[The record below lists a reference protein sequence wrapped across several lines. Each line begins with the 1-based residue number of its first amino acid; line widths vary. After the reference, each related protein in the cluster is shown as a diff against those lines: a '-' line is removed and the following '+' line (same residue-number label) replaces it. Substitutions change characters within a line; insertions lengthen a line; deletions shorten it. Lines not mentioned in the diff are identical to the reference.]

1 MKSVNLQPELIPI
14 SPLNIS
20 TTCMNFRILF
30 IAFAVMFVS
39 TTNAQMTGVT
49 VEVDTAF
56 YGPNTP
62 TPDDTFDP
70 LGTLDGFVTYKVY
83 ADFTNPTDEIS
94 AIYSDVAVLGTIPME
109 IDAPCGC
116 FNPVATSVLMDASNS
131 SFFWGAFPLWEYDT
145 YWTIGMESSDSPGDI
160 PQSIDLPDGED
171 ICSSSISDGA
181 FFVLS
186 SPTNAIAGDD
196 LRILIAQVTTCGDW
210 CFGASFHVFVEGQ
223 QTNPQFFEPT
233 EQICVSNPCEP
244 YLSEEAT
251 VSGAVLPCAG
261 GSSTVEVEFLGVG
274 DPTLAS
280 YVLLD
285 EAGELIVGP
294 QSNSSF
300 DDLSPGNYSMV
311 TIDEFTCMD
320 TTSFAV
326 TAPGPIQA
334 DFELVSNNDCFG
346 EGDATVCLLA
356 PGASGGS
363 GDLIIS
369 VLDPVGL
376 DVASVGGANEC
387 WTDLVCQDG
396 DGAFTFS
403 VNDSEGCSLDTVLFV
418 NCPLP
423 IEALITTSDIDC
435 QGNANGAISA
445 EASGGSGDLFIVV
458 NSDTLL
464 LPDTVLGLVPGNYNV
479 QIIDIFDCSGGTEVI
494 EVIEPDDITLQI
506 VSAAPITCG
515 SDCNGAVD
523 LLYFGGTGILTL
535 EISDALSGLVASS
548 QDSLC
553 ASEYVAS
560 IIDDN
565 GCIANEPFLIDAPP
579 PLEFLISTT
588 SATCTG
594 MSNGSADIF
603 PAGGT
608 GELTWMVTDTLGN
621 IANLNNLSEMT
632 YTATVS
638 DVLGCQI
645 TDTFSI
651 DVAIITDM
659 ILTTFPSPV
668 TCWNAEDGTIT
679 VSIDGGDSPF
689 TYLWSDPFDQTSA
702 TAIGLTEDTYTVTVT
717 DAIGCNLTVSE
728 AITHIEGCLF
738 IADALTPNGDGYNDE
753 WIVGGLLDFPQSEVK
768 VYNRWGQLLFF
779 SNEGD
784 VHWDGRFNNQRLPV
798 ADYYYT
804 IELSPYDPPITGTVS
819 LKY

>member
-1 MKSVNLQPELIPI
+1 
-14 SPLNIS
+14 
-20 TTCMNFRILF
+20 MNFRLLI
-30 IAFAVMFVS
+30 IGFAVMFVS
-39 TTNAQMTGVT
+39 TTNAQMTGIT
-49 VEVDTAF
+49 IEVDTAF

-62 TPDDTFDP
+62 SPEDTFDP

-83 ADFTNPTDEIS
+83 ADFTNSTDVLS

-131 SFFWGAFPLWEYDT
+131 SFFWDAFPLWEYDS
-145 YWTIGMESSDSPGDI
+145 YWTIGMESSDAPGDI
-160 PQSIDLPDGED
+160 PQSIDLPDGAD

-181 FFVLS
+181 VFLLS
-186 SPTNAIAGDD
+186 APINSIAGSD

-210 CFGASFHVFVEGQ
+210 CLGASFHVFVEGV
-223 QTNPQFFEPT
+223 QTDPQFFEPT
-233 EQICVSNPCEP
+233 SQTCISNPCEP
-244 YLSEEAT
+244 YLLQDAT

-261 GSSTVEVEFLGVG
+261 GSSTVEVEFLGLG
-274 DPTLAS
+274 DPTLAT

-285 EAGELIVGP
+285 QAGELIVGP
-294 QSNSSF
+294 QASSSF

-311 TIDEFTCMD
+311 VIDEFTCID

-326 TAPGPIQA
+326 TAPGPILA

-363 GDLIIS
+363 GDLLIS

-387 WTDLVCQDG
+387 WIDLVCQDG

-403 VNDSEGCSLDTVLFV
+403 INDTEGCSLDTVLFV

-423 IEALITTSDIDC
+423 IDALITTSDIDC
-435 QGNANGAISA
+435 QGNANGSIGA

-464 LPDTVLGLVPGNYNV
+464 LPDTIQGLVPGNYNV
-479 QIIDIFDCSGGTEVI
+479 QIIDIFDCTPGTVVI
-494 EVIEPDDITLQI
+494 DVLEPDDITLQI

-523 LLYFGGTGILTL
+523 LLYFGGTGFLTL
-535 EISDALSGLVASS
+535 EITDALSGLIASS

-565 GCIANEPFLIDAPP
+565 GCITNEPFLIDAPP
-579 PLEFLISTT
+579 PLEFLISTS

-632 YTATVS
+632 YTAIVS

-717 DAIGCNLTVSE
+717 DAVGCNLTVSE

-779 SNEGD
+779 SSEGD

-804 IELSPYDPPITGTVS
+804 IELTPYDPPITGTVS

>member
-1 MKSVNLQPELIPI
+1 
-14 SPLNIS
+14 
-20 TTCMNFRILF
+20 MNFRLLI
-30 IAFAVMFVS
+30 IGFAVMFVS
-39 TTNAQMTGVT
+39 STNAQMTGLT
-49 VEVDTAF
+49 IEVDTAF

-83 ADFTNPTDEIS
+83 ADFTNTTDALS
-94 AIYSDVAVLGTIPME
+94 AVYSDVAVLGTVPME

-116 FNPVATSVLMDASNS
+116 FNPVATSVLMDPSNS
-131 SFFWGAFPLWEYDT
+131 SFFWDAFPMWEYDS
-145 YWTIGMESSDSPGDI
+145 YWTIGMESSDAPGDI
-160 PQSIDLPDGED
+160 PQSIDLPAGDD

-186 SPTNAIAGDD
+186 SPINSIAGDD

-244 YLSEEAT
+244 YLSQEAT

-274 DPTLAS
+274 DPSLAT

-285 EAGELIVGP
+285 QAGEVVVGP
-294 QSNSSF
+294 QGSPSF

-311 TIDEFTCMD
+311 IMDEFTCMD
-320 TTSFAV
+320 TTSFEV
-326 TAPGPIQA
+326 TAPGPILA
-334 DFELVSNNDCFG
+334 DFELVSDNDCFG

-363 GDLIIS
+363 GDLVIS
-369 VLDPVGL
+369 VLDPLGGN
-376 DVASVGGANEC
+376 VASVGGANEC
-387 WTDLVCQDG
+387 WTDLVCQDA

-403 VNDSEGCSLDTVLFV
+403 VNDTEGCSLDTVLFV

-423 IEALITTSDIDC
+423 IEALVTTSDIDC

-445 EASGGSGDLFIVV
+445 EASGGSGDLFLVV

-464 LPDTVLGLVPGNYNV
+464 LPDTAQGLVPDNYNV
-479 QIIDIFDCSGGTEVI
+479 QIIDMFDCTPGTEVI
-494 EVIEPDDITLQI
+494 EVLEPDHITLQI

-515 SDCNGAVD
+515 SDCNGSVD
-523 LLYFGGTGILTL
+523 LLYFGGTGLLTL
-535 EISDALSGLVASS
+535 EITDALSGSVVSS

-553 ASEYVAS
+553 ASEYVAT
-560 IIDDN
+560 ITDDN
-565 GCIANEPFLIDAPP
+565 GCNSNEPFLIDAPP

-621 IANLNNLSEMT
+621 VANLNNLSEMT
-632 YTATVS
+632 YTAIVS

-651 DVAIITDM
+651 DVAIVTDM

-689 TYLWSDPFDQTSA
+689 TYLWSDPFNQTSA

-779 SNEGD
+779 SDEGD

>member
-1 MKSVNLQPELIPI
+1 
-14 SPLNIS
+14 
-20 TTCMNFRILF
+20 MNFRLLI
-30 IAFAVMFVS
+30 IGFAVMFVS
-39 TTNAQMTGVT
+39 TTNAQMTGIT
-49 VEVDTAF
+49 IEVDTAF

-62 TPDDTFDP
+62 SPEDTFDP
-70 LGTLDGFVTYKVY
+70 LGTLDGYVTYKVY
-83 ADFTNPTDEIS
+83 AEFTNTTDVLS

-131 SFFWGAFPLWEYDT
+131 SFFWDAFPLWQYDS
-145 YWTIGMESSDSPGDI
+145 YWTIGMESSDAPGDI
-160 PQSIDLPDGED
+160 PQSIDLPDGSD

-181 FFVLS
+181 LFVLS
-186 SPTNAIAGDD
+186 SPINAVAGTD

-210 CFGASFHVFVEGQ
+210 CLGASFHVFVEGVQ
-223 QTNPQFFEPT
+223 ANPQFYEPT
-233 EQICVSNPCEP
+233 EQTCISNPCEP
-244 YLSEEAT
+244 YITQDAT

-274 DPTLAS
+274 DPSLAT

-285 EAGELIVGP
+285 QGGEVIVGP
-294 QSNSSF
+294 QGSSSF

-311 TIDEFTCMD
+311 IMDEFTCID

-326 TAPGPIQA
+326 TAPGPILA
-334 DFELVSNNDCFG
+334 EFELVSDNDCFG

-363 GDLIIS
+363 GDLLIS
-369 VLDPVGL
+369 VLDPVGS

-396 DGAFTFS
+396 DGSFTFS
-403 VNDSEGCSLDTVLFV
+403 INDSEGCALDTVLFV

-423 IEALITTSDIDC
+423 IEALVTTIDIDC
-435 QGNANGAISA
+435 QGNANGSIGA

-464 LPDTVLGLVPGNYNV
+464 LPDTVQGLVPGNYNV
-479 QIIDIFDCSGGTEVI
+479 QIIDIFDCSTGTEVV
-494 EVIEPDDITLQI
+494 EVLEPDDITLQI

-523 LLYFGGTGILTL
+523 LLYFGGTGFLTL
-535 EISDALSGLVASS
+535 EITDALSGFVSSS

-560 IIDDN
+560 IVDDN
-565 GCIANEPFLIDAPP
+565 GCITNEPFLIDAPP

-621 IANLNNLSEMT
+621 VANLNNLSEMT
-632 YTATVS
+632 YTAIVT

-679 VSIDGGDSPF
+679 VSIDGGDFPF

-779 SNEGD
+779 SDEGD

>member
-1 MKSVNLQPELIPI
+1 
-14 SPLNIS
+14 
-20 TTCMNFRILF
+20 MNFRLLI
-30 IAFAVMFVS
+30 IGFAVMFVS
-39 TTNAQMTGVT
+39 STNAQMTGLT
-49 VEVDTAF
+49 IEVDTAF

-83 ADFTNPTDEIS
+83 ADFTNTTDALS
-94 AIYSDVAVLGTIPME
+94 AVYSDVAVLGTVPME

-116 FNPVATSVLMDASNS
+116 FNPVATSVLMDPSNS
-131 SFFWGAFPLWEYDT
+131 SFFWDAFPMWEYDS
-145 YWTIGMESSDSPGDI
+145 YWTIGMESSDAPGDI
-160 PQSIDLPDGED
+160 PQSIDLPAGDD

-186 SPTNAIAGDD
+186 SPINSIAGDD

-244 YLSEEAT
+244 YLSQDAT

-274 DPTLAS
+274 DPSLAT

-285 EAGELIVGP
+285 QAGEVVVGP
-294 QSNSSF
+294 QGSPSF

-311 TIDEFTCMD
+311 IMDEFTCMD
-320 TTSFAV
+320 TTSFEV
-326 TAPGPIQA
+326 TAPGPILA
-334 DFELVSNNDCFG
+334 DFELVSDNDCFG

-363 GDLIIS
+363 GDLVIS
-369 VLDPVGL
+369 VLDPLGGN
-376 DVASVGGANEC
+376 VASVGGANEC
-387 WTDLVCQDG
+387 WTDLVCQDA

-403 VNDSEGCSLDTVLFV
+403 VNDTEGCSLDTVLFV

-423 IEALITTSDIDC
+423 IEALVTTSDIDC

-445 EASGGSGDLFIVV
+445 EASGGSGDLFLVV

-464 LPDTVLGLVPGNYNV
+464 LPDTAQGLVPDNYNV
-479 QIIDIFDCSGGTEVI
+479 QIIDMFDCTPGTEVI
-494 EVIEPDDITLQI
+494 EVLEPDHITLQI

-515 SDCNGAVD
+515 SDCNGSVD
-523 LLYFGGTGILTL
+523 LLYFGGTGLLTL
-535 EISDALSGLVASS
+535 EITDALSGSVVSS

-553 ASEYVAS
+553 ASEYVAT
-560 IIDDN
+560 ITDDN
-565 GCIANEPFLIDAPP
+565 GCNSNEPFLIDAPP

-621 IANLNNLSEMT
+621 VANLNNLSEMT
-632 YTATVS
+632 YTAIVS

-651 DVAIITDM
+651 DVAIVTDM

-689 TYLWSDPFDQTSA
+689 TYLWSDPFNQTSA

-779 SNEGD
+779 SDEGD

>member
-1 MKSVNLQPELIPI
+1 
-14 SPLNIS
+14 
-20 TTCMNFRILF
+20 MNFRLLI
-30 IAFAVMFVS
+30 IGFAVMFVS
-39 TTNAQMTGVT
+39 TTNAQMTGIT
-49 VEVDTAF
+49 IEVDTAF

-62 TPDDTFDP
+62 SPEDTFDP
-70 LGTLDGFVTYKVY
+70 LGTLDGYVTYKVY
-83 ADFTNPTDEIS
+83 AEFTNTTDVLS

-131 SFFWGAFPLWEYDT
+131 SFFWDAFPLWQYDS
-145 YWTIGMESSDSPGDI
+145 YWTIGMESSDAPGDI
-160 PQSIDLPDGED
+160 PQSIDLPDGSD

-181 FFVLS
+181 LFVLS
-186 SPTNAIAGDD
+186 SPINAVAGTD

-210 CFGASFHVFVEGQ
+210 CLGASFHVFVEGVQ
-223 QTNPQFFEPT
+223 ANPQFYEPT
-233 EQICVSNPCEP
+233 EQTCISNPCEP
-244 YLSEEAT
+244 YISQDAT

-274 DPTLAS
+274 DPSLAT

-285 EAGELIVGP
+285 QGGEVIVGP
-294 QSNSSF
+294 QGSSSF

-311 TIDEFTCMD
+311 IMDEFTCID

-326 TAPGPIQA
+326 TAPGPILA
-334 DFELVSNNDCFG
+334 EFELVSDNDCFG

-363 GDLIIS
+363 GDLLIS
-369 VLDPVGL
+369 VLDPVGS

-396 DGAFTFS
+396 DGSFTFS
-403 VNDSEGCSLDTVLFV
+403 INDSEGCALDTVLFV

-423 IEALITTSDIDC
+423 IEALVTTIDIDC
-435 QGNANGAISA
+435 QGNANGSIGA

-464 LPDTVLGLVPGNYNV
+464 LPDTVQGLVPGNYNV
-479 QIIDIFDCSGGTEVI
+479 QIIDIFDCSTGTEVV
-494 EVIEPDDITLQI
+494 EVLEPDDITLQI

-523 LLYFGGTGILTL
+523 LLYFGGTGFLTL
-535 EISDALSGLVASS
+535 EITDALSGFVSSS

-560 IIDDN
+560 IVDDN
-565 GCIANEPFLIDAPP
+565 GCITNEPFLIDAPP

-621 IANLNNLSEMT
+621 VANLNNLSEMT
-632 YTATVS
+632 YTAIVT

-679 VSIDGGDSPF
+679 VSIDGGDFPF

-779 SNEGD
+779 SDEGD

>member
-1 MKSVNLQPELIPI
+1 
-14 SPLNIS
+14 
-20 TTCMNFRILF
+20 MNFRLLI
-30 IAFAVMFVS
+30 IGFAVMFVS
-39 TTNAQMTGVT
+39 STNAQMTGLT
-49 VEVDTAF
+49 IEVDTAF

-70 LGTLDGFVTYKVY
+70 LGTLDGFVSYKVY
-83 ADFTNPTDEIS
+83 ADFTNTTDALS
-94 AIYSDVAVLGTIPME
+94 AVYSDVAVLGTVPME

-116 FNPVATSVLMDASNS
+116 FNPVATSVLMDPSNS
-131 SFFWGAFPLWEYDT
+131 SFFWDAFPMWEYDS
-145 YWTIGMESSDSPGDI
+145 YWTIGMESSDAPGDI
-160 PQSIDLPDGED
+160 PQSIDLPAGDD

-186 SPTNAIAGDD
+186 SPINSIAGDD

-244 YLSEEAT
+244 YLSQEAT

-274 DPTLAS
+274 DPSLAT

-285 EAGELIVGP
+285 QAGEVVVGP
-294 QSNSSF
+294 QGSPSF

-311 TIDEFTCMD
+311 IMDEFTCMD
-320 TTSFAV
+320 TTSFEV
-326 TAPGPIQA
+326 TAPGPILA
-334 DFELVSNNDCFG
+334 DFELVSDNDCFG

-363 GDLIIS
+363 GDLVIS
-369 VLDPVGL
+369 VLDPLGGN
-376 DVASVGGANEC
+376 VASVGGANEC
-387 WTDLVCQDG
+387 WTDLVCQDA

-403 VNDSEGCSLDTVLFV
+403 VNDTEGCSLDTVLFV

-423 IEALITTSDIDC
+423 IEALVTTSDIDC

-445 EASGGSGDLFIVV
+445 EASGGSGDLFLVV

-464 LPDTVLGLVPGNYNV
+464 LPDTAQGLVPGNYNV
-479 QIIDIFDCSGGTEVI
+479 QIIDMFDCTPGTEVI
-494 EVIEPDDITLQI
+494 EVLEPDDITLQI

-523 LLYFGGTGILTL
+523 LLYFGGTGLLTL
-535 EISDALSGLVASS
+535 EITDALSGAVVAS

-560 IIDDN
+560 IIDAN
-565 GCIANEPFLIDAPP
+565 GCNTNEPFLIDAPP

-588 SATCTG
+588 PATCTG

-621 IANLNNLSEMT
+621 VANLNNLSEMT
-632 YTATVS
+632 YTAIVS

-659 ILTTFPSPV
+659 ILTTFASPV

-689 TYLWSDPFDQTSA
+689 TYLWSDPFNQTSA
-702 TAIGLTEDTYTVTVT
+702 TAIGLTEDAYTVTVT

-728 AITHIEGCLF
+728 TITHIEGCLF

-779 SNEGD
+779 SDEGD